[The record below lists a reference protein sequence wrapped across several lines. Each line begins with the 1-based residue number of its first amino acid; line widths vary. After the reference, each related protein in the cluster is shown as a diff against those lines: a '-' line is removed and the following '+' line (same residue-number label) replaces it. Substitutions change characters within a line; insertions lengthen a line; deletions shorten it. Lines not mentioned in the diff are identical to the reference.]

1 MKNFLARIMWKIQQ
15 LAITK
20 LFELFVWIMISGA
33 IHAFIIQYLIIQ
45 HLYTIYN
52 NIFIFIF
59 VYFAGY
65 KILLD

>member
-33 IHAFIIQYLIIQ
+33 IHDFIIQYLIIQ

-59 VYFAGY
+59 VYYAGY

>member
-59 VYFAGY
+59 VYYAGY